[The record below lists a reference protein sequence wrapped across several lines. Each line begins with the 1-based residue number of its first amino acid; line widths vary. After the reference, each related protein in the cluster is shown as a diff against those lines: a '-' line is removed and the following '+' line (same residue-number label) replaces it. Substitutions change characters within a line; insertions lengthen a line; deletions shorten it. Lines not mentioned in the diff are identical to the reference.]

1 MKVAAVKE
9 HAAGEARVAL
19 VPEVVRKLT
28 SAGHE
33 VLVESGAGDG
43 ALIPDALFADAG
55 ATLTSDQDALWGA
68 DVVVKVA
75 PPSAEEAAKL
85 LATIDPADDVIVCTD
100 LFGGSVNNEF
110 TKIVQTRPRTYLVTN
125 MNLPLL
131 IQLLFSDESA
141 PVEETIRAIVA
152 ADDTRVKFV
161 NDLLVDNDEEEEF

>member
-1 MKVAAVKE
+1 MRQYIIASHAHFATGIKESVERSRALATTSTIFRCSSMAA
-9 HAAGEARVAL
+9 
-19 VPEVVRKLT
+19 
-28 SAGHE
+28 
-33 VLVESGAGDG
+33 
-43 ALIPDALFADAG
+43 
-55 ATLTSDQDALWGA
+55 W
-68 DVVVKVA
+68 DV
-75 PPSAEEAAKL
+75 AEEAQKL
-85 LATIDPADDVIVCTD
+85 LAGMSADDDVVVCTD

-161 NDLLVDNDEEEEF
+161 NDLLVDDEEEEEF